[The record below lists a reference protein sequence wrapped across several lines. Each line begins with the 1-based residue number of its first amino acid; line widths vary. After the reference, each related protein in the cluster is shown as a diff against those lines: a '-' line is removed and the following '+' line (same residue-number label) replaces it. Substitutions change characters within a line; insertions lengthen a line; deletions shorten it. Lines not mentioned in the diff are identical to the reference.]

1 MVDCKVKH
9 AQVESHVA
17 LQDILDQ
24 ILQITNE

>member
-1 MVDCKVKH
+1 MVDRKVKR

-24 ILQITNE
+24 IPQITNE

>member
-1 MVDCKVKH
+1 MVDRKVKH

-24 ILQITNE
+24 IPQIANQ